1 MVTLEAGVVLDR
13 ETTSIPHNDNGDAV
27 FTFGVAAMDRGTP
40 VLISYTTVS
49 FNTLQFI
56 LHYLPCIAHRYPY

>member
-1 MVTLEAGVVLDR
+1 MVLDR

-40 VLISYTTVS
+40 ALISYTTVNIITVLAKLE
-49 FNTLQFI
+49 FGC
-56 LHYLPCIAHRYPY
+56 LHPLVLFTRYPY